1 MKLSKLKKEL
11 KKIDISIDANVNELN
26 AIVLTGQVDDYKK
39 VLKAGSLA
47 VDKKLYAG
55 VVNNIKVDGFTQEI
69 VSPLENDNLL
79 DGKKVDVLVIGG
91 GIVGTAC
98 LRELSKLKLT
108 SLLVERGPDLANG
121 QSSKNGGVIHV
132 GLNFSSSS
140 QKLKYCVKGNEMYE
154 QLSKDMHVPYE
165 NEGQVT
171 FARAKWEMLIL
182 KIFAKQGKKK
192 GIGRLEIMSR
202 EELLKKEPSVPEWS
216 CGGLFMGTGGITCPH
231 RMTIA
236 MAENAVENGA
246 EVSLNTIV
254 KDMVVENDRIV
265 KVITNRG
272 TIYPKAVVN
281 AAGIY
286 VDYIADMAKDRTF
299 TVHPRVGTDLIT
311 DKKAGFMAKSSMG
324 KTPFTLSPSQI
335 EALDDKPFAFLK
347 ATIKNLHS
355 HSKGVGLIHSVDGN
369 MLVGPNADE
378 VMDREDTST
387 DRKVVNHII
396 DVQREVQPNFKA
408 SDVIA
413 YFTGV
418 RAPIYEEDFS
428 VRQGI
433 KTKNIFEC
441 AGVQSPGITAAP
453 AIAVDIKNWIKD
465 YLVSIGIEVK
475 DNKDFN
481 PKRNAKPILNEL
493 SLEERDRLIKL
504 NPSYGEIVCRCE
516 EISKGEIIDCI
527 HSPIPVLTVDG
538 IKRRIRP
545 GMGRCQG
552 GFCMPNVMK
561 IIAEE
566 TGQNLEDVK
575 KSTSQSIIAY
585 SKTK

>member
-1 MKLSKLKKEL
+1 MKLNKLQKEL
-11 KKIDISIDANVNELN
+11 NKIDPGISVSVNELN
-26 AIVLTGQVDDYKK
+26 AIVLKGTVDDYSK
-39 VLKAGSLA
+39 VVKAGS
-47 VDKKLYAG
+47 VSVSKDYAG
-55 VVNNIKVDGFTQEI
+55 VVNDIKVEGFTQQI
-69 VSPLENDNLL
+69 VTPSLKDNAL

-91 GIVGTAC
+91 GIVGAAC
-98 LRELSKLKLT
+98 LRELSRYNLS

-121 QSSKNGGVIHV
+121 QSSKNGGVVHV

-140 QKLKYCVKGNEMYE
+140 QKLKYCVKGNEMYR
-154 QLSKDMHVPYE
+154 QLSEDLHVAYE

-182 KIFAKQGKKK
+182 KLFKKQGKKK
-192 GIGRLEIMSR
+192 GIGGLEIMSR
-202 EELLKKEPSVPEWS
+202 EELLKKEPSVPDWS

-254 KDMVVENDRIV
+254 LDMVLENDRIV

-311 DKKAGFMAKSSMG
+311 DKKAGHMAKSSMG

-335 EALDDKPFAFLK
+335 NALPDKPFAFIK

-387 DRKVVNHII
+387 SREVVNHII

-418 RAPIYEEDFS
+418 RAPIYEEDF
-428 VRQGI
+428 VIRQGI
-433 KTKNIFEC
+433 RTKNIFEC

-453 AIAVDIKNWIKD
+453 AIAVDIRDWVKEYLISTGIK
-465 YLVSIGIEVK
+465 VE
-475 DNKDFN
+475 DNKSFN
-481 PKRNAKPILNEL
+481 PVRKAKPVLSEL
-493 SLEERDRLIKL
+493 SLEERDRLIKE
-504 NPSYGEIVCRCE
+504 NPAYGEIVCRCE
-516 EISKGEIIDCI
+516 EISRGEIIDCI
-527 HSPIPVLTVDG
+527 NSPIPVRTVDG

-561 IIAEE
+561 IISEE
-566 TGQNLEDVK
+566 TGIPVENIK
-575 KSTSQSIIAY
+575 KSTDDAFIAF